1 MVLTKMNRLTPAV
14 RGRARELQRAFGIDR
29 PIKIDGAF
37 LVDMMHTGCQMN
49 HGLRTSNGV
58 RPVGGRTDRANADFI
73 VGGR

>member
-1 MVLTKMNRLTPAV
+1 
-14 RGRARELQRAFGIDR
+14 
-29 PIKIDGAF
+29 
-37 LVDMMHTGCQMN
+37 MMHTGCQMN